1 MTEHTVITGNA
12 STAVKDAVRGVLP
25 KTWRRGGAGFG
36 DAIGARLVITEVH
49 ILHADGARPR
59 KTARVIVECTVRE
72 GNLKRL
78 SGCAEVTDTQYD
90 QTCSTSSALCTAA
103 ALRTSLAGSSSLCA
117 SDEPLT

>member
-1 MTEHTVITGNA
+1 MTEHTAITGNA

-59 KTARVIVECTVRE
+59 KTARVIVECTVQE
-72 GNLKRL
+72 GNVNGVLGVRRL
-78 SGCAEVTDTQYD
+78 L
-90 QTCSTSSALCTAA
+90 TSNMTRHAQHHRHHARR
-103 ALRTSLAGSSSLCA
+103 LRCVPHWLVRVHFV
-117 SDEPLT
+117 PLMNL